1 MIISAGTRLEIIRR
15 ERKLT
20 QQEVADYIGVSRNT
34 LAAYESGKSK
44 IPLSVFVR
52 LADLY
57 KCDVFD
63 VFGVHASNIE
73 FDIPEIELIKAQA
86 KYKVLAEKEKDDA
99 FAKDYFSEEYY
110 ALRYKAYLKE
120 ATLCYSAINKK
131 MQKG

>member
-1 MIISAGTRLEIIRR
+1 MITSAGTKLEIIRR
-15 ERKLT
+15 ERKMK
-20 QQEVADYIGVSRNT
+20 QQEVADYLGISRNT

-44 IPLSVFVR
+44 IPLSVFIR

-63 VFGVHASNIE
+63 VFGVHAPNIE

-99 FAKDYFSEEYY
+99 FKKDYLSNEYY
-110 ALRYKAYLKE
+110 EMRYKIHFKE
-120 ATLCYSAINKK
+120 ALIFYRAKRKHN
-131 MQKG
+131 